1 MNIIKAN
8 AEYTGG
14 GIYRYTAQTDEGTW
28 LIGDTLWDWVLEVDE
43 DPDETEDSWYGD
55 WCDTHEVRYYQ
66 DEEFKRV
73 LNEVIYWI
81 LTNRPDG
88 NYDPREIE
96 HDLEEDEDYDD

>member
-28 LIGDTLWDWVLEVDE
+28 LIGDTLWDWVLEVDA

-55 WCDTHEVRYYQ
+55 WCEAHEVMNYT
-66 DEEFKRV
+66 DEDFKRL
-73 LNEVIYWI
+73 LNEMIYWI
-81 LTNRPDG
+81 LANRPDG
-88 NYDPREIE
+88 NYDTREIE
-96 HDLEEDEDYDD
+96 RDLEEGSR